1 MTLGLSLAAFTAL
14 HVVISLVAIGAGV
27 IALVAFARGA
37 WLTRTTHV
45 FLWTTLLTNV
55 TGFLFP
61 FKGVTPAI
69 VVGCV
74 STAVLVVAFLA
85 LYRSKLAG
93 GARTAYAIT
102 ATIALWFN
110 CFVLV
115 VQSFLKIPALH
126 ALAPNGN
133 EPPFAAAQ
141 GAVLIACVALGF
153 FSVRKA
159 RRWGGAVSQPA

>member
-1 MTLGLSLAAFTAL
+1 MTLGLSLAAFTQL
-14 HVVISLVAIGAGV
+14 HVLISLVAIAAGIV
-27 IALVAFARGA
+27 AMVAFARGA
-37 WLTRTTHV
+37 WLARTTHV
-45 FLWTTLLTNV
+45 FLWTTLLTNS
-55 TGFLFP
+55 TGFMFP

-69 VVGCV
+69 VVGIV
-74 STAVLVVAFLA
+74 STLVLVVAFHA

-93 GARTAYAIT
+93 GARTVYAIA
-102 ATIALWFN
+102 ATLGLWFN

-159 RRWGGAVSQPA
+159 RRWSAAAQPA

>member
-1 MTLGLSLAAFTAL
+1 MTLGLSLAAFTQL
-14 HVVISLVAIGAGV
+14 HVLISLVAIAAG
-27 IALVAFARGA
+27 LVAMIAFARGA
-37 WLTRTTHV
+37 WLARTTHV

-55 TGFLFP
+55 TGFMFP

-69 VVGCV
+69 IVGVV
-74 STAVLVVAFLA
+74 STLVLAVAFVA
-85 LYRSKLAG
+85 LYRSKLQG
-93 GARTAYAIT
+93 GARMAYAIT
-102 ATIALWFN
+102 ATIGLWFN
-110 CFVLV
+110 LFVLV

-159 RRWGGAVSQPA
+159 RRWSAVSAQPA

>member
-1 MTLGLSLAAFTAL
+1 MMLGLSLAAFTAL
-14 HVVISLVAIGAGV
+14 HVFISLIGIAAGIVALIG
-27 IALVAFARGA
+27 FARGA
-37 WLTRTTHV
+37 WLARTTHV
-45 FLWTTLLTNV
+45 FLWTTLLTNL

-61 FKGVTPAI
+61 FKGLTPAI

-74 STAVLVVAFLA
+74 STAVLAVAFLA

-93 GARTAYAIT
+93 GARTVYAIT
-102 ATIALWFN
+102 ATVALWFN

-115 VQSFLKIPALH
+115 VQSFLKVPALH

-159 RRWGGAVSQPA
+159 RRWGAAVAQPA

>member
-1 MTLGLSLAAFTAL
+1 MILGLTLAAFTQL
-14 HVVISLVAIGAGV
+14 HVLISLIGIAAGIVAM
-27 IALVAFARGA
+27 VAFARGA
-37 WLTRTTHV
+37 WLARTTHV
-45 FLWTTLLTNV
+45 FLWTTLITNS
-55 TGFLFP
+55 TGFMFP

-69 VVGCV
+69 IVGGV
-74 STAVLVVAFLA
+74 STVVLAGAFLA
-85 LYRSKLAG
+85 LYRSKLQG
-93 GARTAYAIT
+93 GARTVYAIT
-102 ATIALWFN
+102 ATIGLWFN

-141 GAVLIACVALGF
+141 GAVLISCVALGF

-159 RRWGGAVSQPA
+159 RRWSGIAQPA

>member
-1 MTLGLSLAAFTAL
+1 MTFGLSLAAFTQL
-14 HVVISLVAIGAGV
+14 HVLISLVAIAAGIV
-27 IALVAFARGA
+27 AMIAFARGA
-37 WLTRTTHV
+37 WLARTTHV
-45 FLWTTLLTNV
+45 FLWTTLITNI
-55 TGFLFP
+55 TGFMFP

-69 VVGCV
+69 IVGIV
-74 STAVLVVAFLA
+74 STLVLVFAFNA
-85 LYRSKLAG
+85 LYRAKLAG
-93 GARTAYAIT
+93 GARTVYAIT
-102 ATIALWFN
+102 ATIGLWFN

-115 VQSFLKIPALH
+115 VQSFLKIPSLH

-159 RRWGGAVSQPA
+159 RRWGAAAQPA

>member
-1 MTLGLSLAAFTAL
+1 MTLGLSLAAFTTL
-14 HVVISLVAIGAGV
+14 HVFISLIGIAAGI
-27 IALVAFARGA
+27 IALIAFARGA
-37 WLTRTTHV
+37 WLSRVTHV
-45 FLWTTLLTNV
+45 FLWTTLLTNI
-55 TGFLFP
+55 TGFMFP

-69 VVGCV
+69 IVGCV
-74 STAVLVVAFLA
+74 STVVLLFTFLA
-85 LYRSKLAG
+85 LYKSKLQG
-93 GARTAYAIT
+93 GARTVYAIT

-141 GAVLIACVALGF
+141 GIVLIACIALGYFSVKKARHWSAVAL
-153 FSVRKA
+153 
-159 RRWGGAVSQPA
+159 PA

>member
-1 MTLGLSLAAFTAL
+1 MTLGLSLAAFTQL
-14 HVVISLVAIGAGV
+14 HVLISLVAIAAGI
-27 IALVAFARGA
+27 IAMIGFARGA
-37 WLTRTTHV
+37 LLPRTTHV
-45 FLWTTLLTNV
+45 FLWTTLITNI
-55 TGFLFP
+55 TGFMFP

-69 VVGCV
+69 IVGIV
-74 STAVLVVAFLA
+74 STAVLAFAFAA
-85 LYRSKLAG
+85 LYRAKLQG
-93 GARTAYAIT
+93 GARTVYAIT
-102 ATIALWFN
+102 ATVGLWFN

-159 RRWGGAVSQPA
+159 RRWMAAAQPA